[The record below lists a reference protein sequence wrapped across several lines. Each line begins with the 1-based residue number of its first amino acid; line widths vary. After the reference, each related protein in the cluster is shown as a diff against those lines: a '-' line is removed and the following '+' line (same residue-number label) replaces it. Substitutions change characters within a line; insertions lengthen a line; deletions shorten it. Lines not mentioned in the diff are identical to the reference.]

1 MGPHH
6 TAALIMWRKG
16 SSSEAINASREIQV
30 TAAISDSL
38 GLCTAAYTE
47 GIYPMEKTVE
57 MINAQYGTSF
67 TYQELVEMGKA
78 MLEEERAFNI
88 KGRPE
93 PE

>member
-1 MGPHH
+1 
-6 TAALIMWRKG
+6 
-16 SSSEAINASREIQV
+16 
-30 TAAISDSL
+30 
-38 GLCTAAYTE
+38 
-47 GIYPMEKTVE
+47 MEKTVE

-88 KGRPE
+88 KGRPQ